1 MTHSWSPSL
10 WGRRI
15 TRSSPWQL
23 TLIEE
28 QLDLI
33 VNEQRYAIVIDERL
47 PPLINKGLL
56 WSEVILPGITLNGL
70 PNAQARSLQA
80 AIDEVVVK
88 QRERQTVERFNQ
100 AYVQIKHWLTV
111 VSQQLA
117 SAAGERRW
125 ITQEHQQTLLDSRPL
140 LPLPDDTLWA
150 LFRTSSVQDH
160 LAVNGL
166 VETVEQDLNAWQA
179 DWPATWHALNEQ
191 HTRQELAACKHLF
204 DHVEKKPLTEEQA
217 RAVICFDNRVQ
228 VVAAAGSGKTS
239 TMIAKAAYA
248 IDRGLML
255 PGQIVLLAFNKQ
267 AADELKM
274 RAAQSFKRLGMDDTQ
289 VEASTFH
296 ALGLHIIGQATGR
309 KPDIPTWAVDAQS
322 GLRKLTG
329 LIEQLKSDSLLF
341 RVKWDMFRLVFGRH
355 LANFGDD
362 APADAWNASGQGL
375 ITTQNGERVRS
386 QEECMIANWLFYN
399 GVEYEYERNY
409 VIDTASADHRQYKPD
424 FYYPAIDLYHEHLAL
439 DANGQPPP
447 HFEGYLEGVIWKRQ
461 LHQEQGTDLIE
472 TTSWQLRNQDW
483 MADLSLAL
491 TQRGIKLKPD
501 PERPTP
507 ANGQPPLQST
517 ELVVLLRTFISHA
530 KSNGLDAQAMAER
543 LDALP
548 GVFFKLRYR
557 LFLQL
562 VEPVL
567 QAWDQAL
574 AAEHSIDF
582 EDMLNLA
589 AEHLEQERYDAG
601 FTLVLADEFQDAS
614 RARARLCRALVQQ
627 PGRHL
632 FAVGDDWQSINRFAG
647 ADVSVM
653 TGFAEWFGH
662 GQVLKL
668 ERTFRCPQALC
679 DVSSG
684 FVSKNPAQLDKQVRS
699 ETPAHG
705 PVLQGLQVKHR
716 EELRDAI
723 NGFLQRLY
731 QDLGAANDKASV
743 VILGRYNAD
752 QVYMPEHWQAR
763 YGQRIELS
771 FMTIHRSKGSEAD
784 YVILP
789 AMISHARRLS
799 FPNTRS
805 EDPVLSMAMPG
816 ADDFPQG
823 EERRLFYVAL
833 TRARRSVALFTVQG
847 MRSVFVQELV
857 RDQVLTITDIE
868 GQVID
873 DISCPAC
880 GQGAIVT
887 RTGRYGDFKACSNYP
902 ACEYKPGKNRSGGG
916 NLIGPPGGL
925 VPAR

>member
-1 MTHSWSPSL
+1 M
-10 WGRRI
+10 
-15 TRSSPWQL
+15 
-23 TLIEE
+23 
-28 QLDLI
+28 I
-33 VNEQRYAIVIDERL
+33 VNDQRYSIVIDERL

-70 PNAQARSLQA
+70 PKAQASSLQA
-80 AIDEVVVK
+80 AINDVLGQ
-88 QRERQTVERFNQ
+88 QRERQTVEHFNQ
-100 AYVQIKHWLTV
+100 AYALVSQWLTGV
-111 VSQQLA
+111 ARQLQGIA
-117 SAAGERRW
+117 CARHW
-125 ITQEHQQTLLDSRPL
+125 ITHEQQQALLDSRPR
-140 LPLPDDTLWA
+140 LPLSDEALWA
-150 LFRTSSVQDH
+150 LFREPSVQAH
-160 LAVNGL
+160 CTAGGRL
-166 VETVEQDLNAWQA
+166 ETVEQDLNDWQA
-179 DWPATWHALNEQ
+179 DWPATWQALNEQ
-191 HTRQELAACKHLF
+191 HTRQELTACKYLF

-239 TMIAKAAYA
+239 TMVAKAAYA

-267 AADELKM
+267 AADELKR

-289 VEASTFH
+289 VQASTFH

-309 KPDIPTWAVDAQS
+309 KPDIPTWAVDAQG
-322 GLRKLTG
+322 GLRKLTE
-329 LIEQLKSDSLLF
+329 LIEQLKSRSLVF
-341 RVKWDMFRLVFGRH
+341 RVKWDMFRLVFGRP
-355 LANFGDD
+355 LADFGDE

-375 ITTQNGERVRS
+375 ITTLNGERVRS

-399 GVEYEYERNY
+399 GVEYAYERNY
-409 VIDTASADHRQYKPD
+409 VIDTASAEHRQYKPD

-439 DANGQPPP
+439 DADGQPPP
-447 HFEGYLEGVIWKRQ
+447 HFEGYLEGVTWKRQ
-461 LHQEQGTDLIE
+461 LHQTHGTDLIE

-483 MADLSLAL
+483 MADLSQAL
-491 TQRGIKLKPD
+491 TQRGIELKPD

-507 ANGQPPLQST
+507 ANGQPPMQST

-543 LDALP
+543 LDELP
-548 GVFFKLRYR
+548 GRFFKLRYR

-574 AAEHSIDF
+574 AAERSIDF

-589 AEHLEQERYDAG
+589 AEHLEQERYDCG

-614 RARARLCRALVQQ
+614 RARARLCRALVQK

-679 DVSSG
+679 DITSG
-684 FVSKNPAQLDKQVRS
+684 FVSKNPAQLDKHVRS
-699 ETPAHG
+699 ATPAYG

-716 EELRDAI
+716 EELGSAI
-723 NGFLQRLY
+723 DGFLHQLY
-731 QDLGAANDKASV
+731 QDLGAANGVNGKVSV

-752 QVYMPEHWQAR
+752 QAYVPQHWQAR

-771 FMTIHRSKGSEAD
+771 FMTIHRAKGSEAD

-799 FPNTRS
+799 FPNMRS

-868 GQVID
+868 GQAID

-902 ACEYKPGKNRSGGG
+902 ACEYKPAKNRSGGG
-916 NLIGPPGGL
+916 DLIGPPGGL